1 MDLKKFLEDNDARW
15 CKAALI
21 YADRYIPK
29 DLDNVAA
36 GEKWMNAD
44 HLFME
49 RFKAIS
55 DEIGEPMTVVSLKDA
70 MGIVKLRKTRPE
82 VVAKSGNLKAT
93 DEYRLAR
100 TTDDATLFLGTLE
113 EVNNTDIVIYDDDA
127 WWFAKGINGKILNNE
142 EEASVYK
149 NAVVVQRKYYD
160 AEDDLTSWIAV

>member
-1 MDLKKFLEDNDARW
+1 M
-15 CKAALI
+15 
-21 YADRYIPK
+21 PK
-29 DLDNVAA
+29 EIDTVAA
-36 GEKWMNAD
+36 AVEWMNTD
-44 HLFME
+44 HLFVE

-55 DEIGEPMTVVSLKDA
+55 VEIGQPMEVASLRGA
-70 MGIVKLRKTRPE
+70 IALVKLRKTRPE

-100 TTDDATLFLGTLE
+100 TTDNATLFLGTLE